1 MTGFIL
7 PRPERRSRGIAI
19 LPLINVI
26 FLLLIFIILSG
37 VIASP
42 DPFQLTPPE
51 ARVGEEFAE
60 AGPGA
65 TIYVSTH
72 GNLLFRDVSD
82 EAAVIDL
89 VTKLVSSGD
98 VEVLTVRAD
107 AGVPATRI
115 VKLVEELRSTG
126 IAGVQLQ
133 AERKP

>member
-7 PRPERRSRGIAI
+7 PKPERRSRGIAI

-42 DPFQLTPPE
+42 DPFQLIPPQ
-51 ARVGEEFAE
+51 ARAGEEFAE
-60 AGPGA
+60 TGSDA
-65 TIYVSTH
+65 TIYVSTD

-82 EAAVIDL
+82 EVAVIDL

-107 AGVPATRI
+107 ASVSAARI

-126 IAGVQLQ
+126 IVGVQLQ
-133 AERKP
+133 TERKP